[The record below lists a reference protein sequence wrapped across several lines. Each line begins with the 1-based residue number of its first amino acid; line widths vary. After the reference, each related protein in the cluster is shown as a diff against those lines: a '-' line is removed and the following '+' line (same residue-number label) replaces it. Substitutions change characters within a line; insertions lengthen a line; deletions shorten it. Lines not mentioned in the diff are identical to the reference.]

1 MRSDIVGMAGWD
13 EADLG
18 FMEQALELA
27 TDAAESGEVPV
38 GAVVVQDGNVL
49 GRGHNRT
56 LTDCD
61 PSGHA
66 EIVALREA
74 AQALGNHRLTEATLY
89 VTLEPCAMCVGAIS
103 EARISRV
110 VFGAYD
116 EKAGACGSKL
126 DLADTDVLGHN
137 MEINGGLLNDEC
149 ANVLREFF
157 EARRDD

>member
-1 MRSDIVGMAGWD
+1 MAGWD

-18 FMEQALELA
+18 FMEQALGLA
-27 TDAAESGEVPV
+27 DNAAEAGEVPV
-38 GAVVVQDGNVL
+38 GAVVVQDGQVL
-49 GRGHNRT
+49 GSGHNRT
-56 LTDCD
+56 ITDCD

-74 AQALGNHRLTEATLY
+74 ARNAGNHRLTEATLY

-126 DLADTDVLGHN
+126 ELADTDAIGHN
-137 MEINGGLLNDEC
+137 MEINGGLMKDEC
-149 ANVLREFF
+149 ARVLREFF

>member
-1 MRSDIVGMAGWD
+1 MPGWD
-13 EADLG
+13 ETDTRY
-18 FMEQALELA
+18 MEMALELA
-27 TDAAESGEVPV
+27 KSAAESDEVPV
-38 GAVVVQDGNVL
+38 GAIVVQDGVVL

-61 PSGHA
+61 PSAHA

-89 VTLEPCAMCVGAIS
+89 VTLEPCTMCVGAIS
-103 EARISRV
+103 EARISRL

-126 DLADTDVLGHN
+126 ELADTDELGHN
-137 MEINGGLLNDEC
+137 LEINGGLLKGEC
-149 ANVLREFF
+149 ATVLREFF

>member
-1 MRSDIVGMAGWD
+1 MSGWSGEDQGFMREALALAGAAA
-13 EADLG
+13 EAD
-18 FMEQALELA
+18 
-27 TDAAESGEVPV
+27 EVPV
-38 GAVVVQDGNVL
+38 GAVVVQDGQVL
-49 GRGHNRT
+49 GQGHNRT

-74 AQALGNHRLTEATLY
+74 ARTASNHRLTEATLY

-116 EKAGACGSKL
+116 EKAGACGSRL
-126 DLADTDVLGHN
+126 ELADTDAIGHN
-137 MEINGGLLNDEC
+137 MEINGGLMKDEC
-149 ANVLREFF
+149 AAVLREFF

>member
-1 MRSDIVGMAGWD
+1 MSAWSREDQSFMRESLLLARAA
-13 EADLG
+13 AD
-18 FMEQALELA
+18 
-27 TDAAESGEVPV
+27 SNEVPV
-38 GAVVVQDGNVL
+38 GAVVVQDGHVL

-74 AQALGNHRLTEATLY
+74 ARAAGNHRLTEATLY

-126 DLADTDVLGHN
+126 DLADTDAMGHN
-137 MEINGGLLNDEC
+137 MEINGGLLNEEC
-149 ANVLREFF
+149 AGVLREFF

>member
-1 MRSDIVGMAGWD
+1 MG
-13 EADLG
+13 EAL
-18 FMEQALELA
+18 ALA
-27 TDAAESGEVPV
+27 IAAAESNEVPV
-38 GAVVVQDGNVL
+38 GAVVVQDGQVL

-61 PSGHA
+61 PSAHA

-74 AQALGNHRLTEATLY
+74 SRTAGNHRLTEATLY

-103 EARISRV
+103 EARISRL

-126 DLADTDVLGHN
+126 DLADTDALGHN
-137 MEINGGLLNDEC
+137 MEINGGLLKDEC
-149 ANVLREFF
+149 AAVLREFF